1 MRWIGGG
8 NKSVRPSV
16 SVTNVDIGT
25 GTVTVYLSRK
35 SKANRR
41 WQEITDRTGVE
52 GMDRGGGGMR
62 RMVMD
67 KWQYSIECKLSTS
80 GVHCCLKKGQVQ
92 VCHNCK

>member
-52 GMDRGGGGMR
+52 GTDRGGGGEGGE
-62 RMVMD
+62 
-67 KWQYSIECKLSTS
+67 W
-80 GVHCCLKKGQVQ
+80 
-92 VCHNCK
+92 

>member
-41 WQEITDRTGVE
+41 WQEDYGQDWS
-52 GMDRGGGGMR
+52 GGNGQGRGGEGGE
-62 RMVMD
+62 
-67 KWQYSIECKLSTS
+67 W
-80 GVHCCLKKGQVQ
+80 
-92 VCHNCK
+92 

>member
-41 WQEITDRTGVE
+41 WQEITDRTGE
-52 GMDRGGGGMR
+52 
-62 RMVMD
+62 
-67 KWQYSIECKLSTS
+67 E
-80 GVHCCLKKGQVQ
+80 
-92 VCHNCK
+92 